1 MESFSEILPQK
12 GYIKY
17 HIKEKAVILQEF
29 HIIQI
34 YASLDFHSIS
44 SFIIKDKG
52 IYVFKNFASDEFYK
66 NFSNIS

>member
-1 MESFSEILPQK
+1 MECFSEILQQNGK
-12 GYIKY
+12 I
-17 HIKEKAVILQEF
+17 HHDIKEKAVILQES

>member
-1 MESFSEILPQK
+1 MECFSEILPQK
-12 GYIKY
+12 EYIQY
-17 HIKEKAVILQEF
+17 HIKEKAVILQES